1 MCKCNMLVNVY
12 ELDISVKRHIL
23 VLQQL
28 QNLGCLIDKKPNSV
42 KVTHY
47 NTKEKEGHGQNM
59 LSS

>member
-1 MCKCNMLVNVY
+1 MLVNVY